1 MPDELRKERFITLC
15 FDKYE
20 NEYFIIDHLNHH
32 TWWFTSYLEALN
44 EFEKMTKGIKK

>member
-1 MPDELRKERFITLC
+1 MPEEIRKKGFIRLL

-32 TWWFTSYLEALN
+32 VWWFTSYTKAID
-44 EFEKMTKGIKK
+44 EFDKMTKGIK

>member
-1 MPDELRKERFITLC
+1 MPEELRKKGFITLC

-32 TWWFTSYLEALN
+32 VWWFDSYTKALD
-44 EFEKMTKGIKK
+44 EFEKLTERIK

>member
-32 TWWFTSYLEALN
+32 TWWFTSYLEALD
-44 EFEKMTKGIKK
+44 EFDKMTKGIK